1 MEPSEKK
8 IGKNFADFVDRR
20 YKPEKPMIFKIFYL
34 AVYEGLSWLL
44 VLNTTAMIAYKIFI
58 AIRLIVNYLLLYL

>member
-20 YKPEKPMIFKIFYL
+20 YKPEKPMIFKIFYP
-34 AVYEGLSWLL
+34 AVYEGLISGVKNKL
-44 VLNTTAMIAYKIFI
+44 TE
-58 AIRLIVNYLLLYL
+58 R